1 MSRPLLRP
9 RALSPFPDAGPWP
22 AHGLHPGRTV
32 SLSPCSSPL
41 GGEGMVS
48 RPPGGLR
55 GIGAF
60 KPCH

>member
-1 MSRPLLRP
+1 MNRPLPCLRAFS
-9 RALSPFPDAGPWP
+9 RFPDAGPLP
-22 AHGLHPGRTV
+22 AHGLHAGHTV
-32 SLSPCSSPL
+32 SLSPCPSPL

>member
-1 MSRPLLRP
+1 MSRPLPRP
-9 RALSPFPDAGPWP
+9 RAFSRFPDVGPLP
-22 AHGLHPGRTV
+22 AHGLHAFRTI
-32 SLSPCSSPL
+32 SLSPCPSPL
-41 GGEGMVS
+41 AGEGMVS